1 MKKLYSIFFFLI
13 GIVCL
18 VGCGQKANPLKGKN
32 TDERILMCL
41 EKEYPEHD
49 FETVE
54 SFNRET
60 DSGIFKD
67 EEGREFAVHG
77 LVYDNTYHFGCR
89 NDYLKILLEQQD
101 YLSKINTIA
110 EEYGFN
116 VDYSE
121 ETIGI
126 DGNKNENESD
136 TDSIDRISK
145 MLQRILNSVDTPQ
158 IVYPKA
164 AGSFSTGEINYYSVP
179 CWGQLTCIYHIEG
192 HSAIITVRFGEENLT
207 EDAISTIV
215 REALE
220 QTNKNIEEENM
231 PYGV

>member
-18 VGCGQKANPLKGKN
+18 VGCGQKDNPLKGKN

-49 FETVE
+49 FVVVE

>member
-1 MKKLYSIFFFLI
+1 MKPAQSGDSRII
-13 GIVCL
+13 PAGID
-18 VGCGQKANPLKGKN
+18 KDTAAF
-32 TDERILMCL
+32 RL
-41 EKEYPEHD
+41 E
-49 FETVE
+49 
-54 SFNRET
+54 N
-60 DSGIFKD
+60 GI
-67 EEGREFAVHG
+67 EFTVHG